1 LAGGS
6 LIGAIR
12 HKGFIPWD
20 DDIDILLH
28 RDEYERFLQMYVD
41 PSGIY
46 QLHSMKNDP
55 QYCYPFAKVEDTRTI
70 INENVSGPKMGI
82 SIDVFPVDDLFDDRD
97 KCLSY
102 IKKLVCFRKLYFGK
116 MVMPGNQNSF
126 ATKCGIFFIH
136 LLTSPFSLRTMAQWY
151 ENRCKKGIKGSAYLA
166 CIVWGYGVKE
176 LIRRTV
182 LDEYIIVPFENRS
195 FSALKHYHEYLTG
208 IYGDYMQLPPVEKRC
223 SPHTINSVFWK

>member
-1 LAGGS
+1 MKSIELNEQKQILVDILQNVHDFCKKNQINYSLAGGS

-102 IKKLVCFRKLYFGK
+102 IKK
-116 MVMPGNQNSF
+116 SS
-126 ATKCGIFFIH
+126 
-136 LLTSPFSLRTMAQWY
+136 LLS
-151 ENRCKKGIKGSAYLA
+151 
-166 CIVWGYGVKE
+166 
-176 LIRRTV
+176 
-182 LDEYIIVPFENRS
+182 
-195 FSALKHYHEYLTG
+195 
-208 IYGDYMQLPPVEKRC
+208 
-223 SPHTINSVFWK
+223 